1 MTISYTTNFEFPML
15 DDGAGNSGAVINGVL
30 ETIDCLLNWVIYT
43 DQTVFYDDE
52 IVYY

>member
-30 ETIDCLLNWVIYT
+30 ETIDQVLNWCVYE
-43 DQTVFYDDE
+43 DETVYNDDE